1 MNLWELPITIGQ
13 AALDIALVSTL
24 LLFGLMCRR
33 YVPFFQRFLIPS
45 ALIAGFTGLILG
57 PELLGLFRFDVD
69 RMGAYLYHLLALTFI
84 GIGLQG
90 SNEKGSR
97 GATHVGFIFL
107 FCYLIQILIGL
118 GVAFAVIH
126 TVMPDLVPAVG
137 MLMPLGFGMGPG
149 IAYSIGQSWELYGFV
164 GGGDVGLTLA
174 AAGFLVAYFVGIAL
188 VNRGVR
194 AGESNLVAGGTAGM
208 NEALRT
214 GILRQ
219 EPLPIAGRLAYHG
232 GTIEP
237 LTVHFALI
245 GAVYLLTYGVTAGL
259 GALMGMAGL
268 QKETAM
274 LWGFHFIIAN
284 LLALLV
290 RRLLGREQRF
300 IPIDAGLLQRL
311 TGWMT
316 DYMIALAVIAIS
328 LGAARAYMVPI
339 ALMTLVGTPATYFI
353 VRWAVRLAF
362 DDHPFER
369 RLGIFGEMTGTISSG
384 LALVR
389 VTDPDF
395 RTSVA
400 QDLGL
405 GSGMALV
412 LGFPLLI
419 LINLP
424 FTLFEGKMMGYGVVF
439 GVCAVYFGLML
450 VVWKQFVL
458 KKHLKAAQ

>member
-1 MNLWELPITIGQ
+1 MNLWDFPITIGQ
-13 AALDIALVSTL
+13 AMLDIALVSAL

-45 ALIAGFTGLILG
+45 SLIAGFAGLILG
-57 PELLGLFRFDVD
+57 PEMLGILRFDVD

-90 SNEKGSR
+90 SHEKGSR
-97 GATHVGFIFL
+97 GATHVGFIFI
-107 FCYLIQILIGL
+107 FCYLIQIIVGL
-118 GVAFAVIH
+118 GISFALAY
-126 TVMPDLVPAVG
+126 TFMPILIPAVG
-137 MLMPLGFGMGPG
+137 MLLPLGFGMGPG
-149 IAYSIGQSWELYGFV
+149 IAYSIGQSWEAYGFV
-164 GGGDVGLTLA
+164 GGGDVGLSLA
-174 AAGFLVAYFVGIAL
+174 AMGFLVAYFVGVAL

-194 AGESNLVAGGTAGM
+194 AGASKLVAGGTSGM
-208 NEALRT
+208 DEALRT

-245 GAVYLLTYGVTAGL
+245 GGVYLLTYGITAGL
-259 GALMGMAGL
+259 GALMVIAGL
-268 QKETAM
+268 EKETAM

-284 LLALLV
+284 LLALFV
-290 RRLLGREQRF
+290 RRLLGREHRF
-300 IPIDAGLLQRL
+300 IPIDAGLLHRL

-328 LGAARAYMVPI
+328 MGAARTYSIPI
-339 ALMTLVGTPATYFI
+339 ILMTLVGTPATYYI
-353 VRWAVRLAF
+353 IRWAVRRAF

-369 RLGIFGEMTGTISSG
+369 LVGIFGEMTGTISSG
-384 LALVR
+384 LALIR

-395 RTSVA
+395 RTNVA

-412 LGFPLLI
+412 LGFPLLV

-424 FTLFEGKMMGYGVVF
+424 FTLFDGEMIGYWFVF
-439 GVCAVYFGLML
+439 GVCAVYLALM
-450 VVWKQFVL
+450 VFIWKQFVL
-458 KKHLKAAQ
+458 KKHHKAAE

>member
-1 MNLWELPITIGQ
+1 M
-13 AALDIALVSTL
+13 
-24 LLFGLMCRR
+24 
-33 YVPFFQRFLIPS
+33 IP
-45 ALIAGFTGLILG
+45 AGSGT
-57 PELLGLFRFDVD
+57 
-69 RMGAYLYHLLALTFI
+69 
-84 GIGLQG
+84 
-90 SNEKGSR
+90 
-97 GATHVGFIFL
+97 
-107 FCYLIQILIGL
+107 
-118 GVAFAVIH
+118 
-126 TVMPDLVPAVG
+126 
-137 MLMPLGFGMGPG
+137 GPG
-149 IAYSIGQSWELYGFV
+149 AASSLAAAAGASAGGKPGGHSSAVAQCG

-174 AAGFLVAYFVGIAL
+174 AAGFLVAYFVGIVL

-194 AGESNLVAGGTAGM
+194 AGESKLIDGGTHGM
-208 NEALRT
+208 DEALRT

-245 GAVYLLTYGVTAGL
+245 GAVYLLTYGVTTGLAALMAKAGL
-259 GALMGMAGL
+259 E
-268 QKETAM
+268 KEIAM
-274 LWGFHFIIAN
+274 LWGFHFIFAN
-284 LLALLV
+284 LLALAM
-290 RRLLGREQRF
+290 RKLLGREQRF
-300 IPIDAGLLQRL
+300 IPIDAGLLHRL

-339 ALMTLVGTPATYFI
+339 ALMTLFGTPATYFI

-362 DDHPFER
+362 DDHPLER

-424 FTLFEGKMMGYGVVF
+424 FTLFEGRMIGYGVVF
-439 GVCAVYFGLML
+439 GVCVVYLGLM
-450 VVWKQFVL
+450 VVIWKQFVL
-458 KKHLKAAQ
+458 KKHQKAAD